1 MSDKLA
7 KLTKQI
13 YDEGVQ
19 KAKQEADKIVSSA
32 KNEQENIVRLAQ
44 KQAHDI
50 QVAAQKEADALK
62 KRVESELRM
71 ASQQSLTLLRQKIA
85 ELICTDVSQSSAKG
99 IFDDTDFLKKIIE
112 TVLKS
117 WAGSGCQDKD
127 LFLKL
132 PKNVKKDMQGFF
144 EHKTKQNMDKGLSVT
159 FDEKIKSGFII
170 SPKDG
175 SYRIGFTEE
184 DFQALI
190 ENFLRPQ
197 MKTFLFEKNR

>member
-1 MSDKLA
+1 MTDKLA
-7 KLTKQI
+7 RLTKQI

-19 KAKQEADKIVSSA
+19 KAKQEADKIVGSA
-32 KNEQENIVRLAQ
+32 KDEHEKIVRLAQ

-50 QVAAQKEADALK
+50 QVAAQKDADALK

-85 ELICTDVSQSSAKG
+85 ELICMQVSKSSAKG
-99 IFDDTDFLKKIIE
+99 MFDDSDFLKKIVE
-112 TVLKS
+112 AVLES
-117 WAGSGCQDKD
+117 WTESGCQDKD
-127 LFLKL
+127 LLLRL

-144 EHKTKQNMDKGLSVT
+144 EHKAKQAMDKGFSVT
-159 FDEKIKSGFII
+159 FDEKIKSGFTI

-190 ENFLRPQ
+190 ENFLSPQ
-197 MKTFLFEKNR
+197 MKTFLFEKK